1 MTRRVAIV
9 ISVLLLLSVA
19 PLIAMRACK
28 RSDQGIPEYGP
39 VGEFSLRDQTG
50 AAFGSA
56 ELRGNV
62 WVAAFMF
69 VRCPTICP
77 VITARMKSLQE
88 QAKARGIP
96 LRLVSIT
103 VDPDNDTPEVL
114 RAYATEK
121 GADQSTWHF
130 LTGDYDAIKKTSV
143 QGFKTA
149 LEGKA
154 DAKKEHYGILHGSH
168 LILLDRENRLRGFYR
183 TSDDAEM
190 ARLLED
196 AKRLQ

>member
-1 MTRRVAIV
+1 VTRRAAIL
-9 ISVLLLLSVA
+9 IGLLLLLTLVPLVA
-19 PLIAMRACK
+19 LRMCK
-28 RSDQGIPEYGP
+28 QPDAGIPEYGP

-56 ELRGNV
+56 ELRGKV

-88 QAKARGIP
+88 QAKERGIP

-114 RAYATEK
+114 RAYASEK
-121 GADQSTWHF
+121 GADQSSWHF

-168 LILLDRENRLRGFYR
+168 LILLDKQNRLRGFYR

-196 AKRLQ
+196 AKKLQ

>member
-1 MTRRVAIV
+1 VTRRAAILISLLVVLTLVPLVA
-9 ISVLLLLSVA
+9 LR
-19 PLIAMRACK
+19 MCK
-28 RSDQGIPEYGP
+28 KSDAGIPEYGP

-56 ELRGNV
+56 ELRGSV

-88 QAKARGIP
+88 QAKQRNIP
-96 LRLVSIT
+96 IRLVSIT
-103 VDPDNDTPEVL
+103 VDPENDTPEVL

-121 GADQSTWHF
+121 GADQSSWHF
-130 LTGDYDAIKKTSV
+130 LTGDYDVIKKTSV

-154 DAKKEHYGILHGSH
+154 DATKEHFGILHGSH
-168 LILLDRENRLRGFYR
+168 LILLDQENRLRGFYR

-196 AKRLQ
+196 AKKLQ